1 MGLEPTTHGTTI
13 RYSNQLSYIH
23 RLNSSAKIQLF
34 SYENQ
39 VRQYFFLFLFL
50 KEKNKMNNNEILSP
64 NKIAFQRFRKNTTGV
79 ISLIFIILC
88 GLIALFAY
96 FIIPDKTPYSNTQ
109 ILEISTRKPGFE
121 VDMLLV
127 PKQNSV
133 ENEGFLSQ
141 LLYGKTSPYR
151 QIPFDSIEVNKE
163 NTTVYVYNPDKSC
176 QSNIDIISN
185 SELVPEMTFSNS
197 EEASN
202 YINTHCVEHR
212 RFILGTDQFGRD
224 FLSRLL
230 LGTRISFSVGFI
242 AVFMSILIGIFIGS
256 LGGFFRGRVDDIMVW
271 LINVVWSIP
280 TLLIVIAI
288 TFVLGKGIV
297 QVFIAVGLTMWVE
310 VARVT
315 RGQILSV
322 RETTFV
328 EAGRALGFKNARI
341 ILRHI
346 IPNIIN
352 PIIVISAAN
361 FASAILLEA
370 GLSFLGIGVQP
381 PMPSWGSMI
390 KENYAYIILNDAY
403 LAILPGIAIMLLV
416 LAFMLLGN
424 ALRDALDVK
433 KN

>member
-1 MGLEPTTHGTTI
+1 
-13 RYSNQLSYIH
+13 
-23 RLNSSAKIQLF
+23 
-34 SYENQ
+34 
-39 VRQYFFLFLFL
+39 
-50 KEKNKMNNNEILSP
+50 MNNKEILSP
-64 NKIAFQRFRKNTTGV
+64 NKIALLRFKRNKTGV
-79 ISLIFIILC
+79 ISLFFIILC
-88 GLIALFAY
+88 AFIAVFAY
-96 FIIPDKTPYSNTQ
+96 FIIPDKTPYANTQ

-127 PKQNSV
+127 PKQNVV
-133 ENEGFLSQ
+133 ENKGFFSRLLHGQPSQ
-141 LLYGKTSPYR
+141 YR
-151 QIPFDSIEVNKE
+151 QIPFDSLKIEKE
-163 NTTVYVYNPDKSC
+163 KTIVYVYNPDKNASV
-176 QSNIDIISN
+176 NEEIILNKDIVSDK
-185 SELVPEMTFSNS
+185 VFTDD
-197 EEASN
+197 EEAAA
-202 YINTHCVEHR
+202 YISGNCVKHR
-212 RFILGTDQFGRD
+212 KFILGTDQFGRD

-242 AVFMSILIGIFIGS
+242 AVFMSILIGIVIGS
-256 LGGFFRGRVDDIMVW
+256 LGGFFRGWVDELVLW

-288 TFVLGKGIV
+288 TFILGKGVV

-322 RETTFV
+322 REMTFI
-328 EAGRALGFKNARI
+328 EAGKALGFSNVRI
-341 ILRHI
+341 IARHI

-416 LAFMLLGN
+416 LAFMLFGN

-433 KN
+433 K

>member
-1 MGLEPTTHGTTI
+1 M
-13 RYSNQLSYIH
+13 
-23 RLNSSAKIQLF
+23 
-34 SYENQ
+34 
-39 VRQYFFLFLFL
+39 
-50 KEKNKMNNNEILSP
+50 NKDKILSP
-64 NKIAFQRFRKNTTGV
+64 NQIAFQRFKKNITGV

-88 GLIALFAY
+88 GFIALFAY
-96 FIIPDKTPYSNTQ
+96 FIIPDKTPYANTQ
-109 ILEISTRKPGFE
+109 ILELSTRKPGFE

-127 PKQNSV
+127 PKQNII
-133 ENEGFLSQ
+133 ENTGFLSQ
-141 LLYGKTSPYR
+141 LLNGKPSPYR
-151 QIPFDSIEVNKE
+151 QIPFDSLKIEKDK
-163 NTTVYVYNPDKSC
+163 TVIYVYNPDGS
-176 QSNIDIISN
+176 QNVIEEIISN
-185 SELVPEMTFSNS
+185 NDIVPGIKFNYE
-197 EEASN
+197 EEAKH
-202 YINTHCVEHR
+202 YINSNCVQHR
-212 RFILGTDQFGRD
+212 KFLLGTDQFGRD

-242 AVFMSILIGIFIGS
+242 AVFMSILIGIFVGS
-256 LGGFFRGRVDDIMVW
+256 LGGFFRGRVDDLMLW

-288 TFVLGKGIV
+288 TFVLGKGVV

-328 EAGRALGFKNARI
+328 EAGRALGFRNARI
-341 ILRHI
+341 ISRHI

>member
-1 MGLEPTTHGTTI
+1 M
-13 RYSNQLSYIH
+13 
-23 RLNSSAKIQLF
+23 KD
-34 SYENQ
+34 
-39 VRQYFFLFLFL
+39 
-50 KEKNKMNNNEILSP
+50 
-64 NKIAFQRFRKNTTGV
+64 NKILTPNQIAIERFKKNITGV
-79 ISLIFIILC
+79 ISLIFIIIC
-88 GLIALFAY
+88 GFIALFAY
-96 FIIPDKTPYSNTQ
+96 FIMPDKTPYANTQ
-109 ILEISTRKPGFE
+109 ILELSTRKPGFE
-121 VDMLLV
+121 VDMLLI
-127 PKQNSV
+127 PKQNV
-133 ENEGFLSQ
+133 AKETGFLSQ
-141 LLYGKTSPYR
+141 LMYGKPSPYR
-151 QIPFDSIEVNKE
+151 QIPIDSIKVEK
-163 NTTVYVYNPDKSC
+163 TRTIAYVYNPDDNC
-176 QSNIDIISN
+176 QNEVTIIPNDEIVPGMTFNNIDEANTYIRNNCIS
-185 SELVPEMTFSNS
+185 
-197 EEASN
+197 
-202 YINTHCVEHR
+202 HR
-212 RFILGTDQFGRD
+212 KFILGTDQFGRD

-242 AVFMSILIGIFIGS
+242 AVFMSILIGILIGS
-256 LGGFFRGRVDDIMVW
+256 LGGFFRGWVDDLMVW

-288 TFVLGKGIV
+288 TFVLGKGVI

-310 VARVT
+310 VARIT

-328 EAGRALGFKNARI
+328 EAGRALGFGHARI

-352 PIIVISAAN
+352 PIIVTSAAN

-416 LAFMLLGN
+416 LAFMLFGN
-424 ALRDALDVK
+424 ALGDILDVK
-433 KN
+433 K

>member
-1 MGLEPTTHGTTI
+1 M
-13 RYSNQLSYIH
+13 N
-23 RLNSSAKIQLF
+23 
-34 SYENQ
+34 
-39 VRQYFFLFLFL
+39 
-50 KEKNKMNNNEILSP
+50 KNKILSP
-64 NKIAFQRFRKNTTGV
+64 NQIAIQRFKKNATGV
-79 ISLIFIILC
+79 ISLVFILLC

-96 FIIPDKTPYSNTQ
+96 FIIPDKTPYANTQ
-109 ILEISTRKPGFE
+109 ILEISTQKPGFE

-127 PKQNSV
+127 PKQNSA
-133 ENEGFLSQ
+133 EKRGFFAQMMNGQPS
-141 LLYGKTSPYR
+141 SYR
-151 QIPFDSIEVNKE
+151 QIPFDSLKIDKE
-163 NTTVYVYNPDKSC
+163 KTIVYIFNPDKTTAI
-176 QSNIDIISN
+176 NEEIISN
-185 SELVPEMTFSNS
+185 QELTSGKTFSS
-197 EEASN
+197 DEETTH
-202 YINTHCVEHR
+202 YINSNCVEHR
-212 RFILGTDQFGRD
+212 KFILGTDQFGRD

-256 LGGFFRGRVDDIMVW
+256 LGGFFRGRVDDLMVW

-288 TFVLGKGIV
+288 TFVLGKGVV

-328 EAGRALGFKNARI
+328 EAGKALGFSNIRI
-341 ILRHI
+341 ISRHI

-416 LAFMLLGN
+416 LAFMLFGN

-433 KN
+433 K

>member
-1 MGLEPTTHGTTI
+1 M
-13 RYSNQLSYIH
+13 
-23 RLNSSAKIQLF
+23 
-34 SYENQ
+34 
-39 VRQYFFLFLFL
+39 
-50 KEKNKMNNNEILSP
+50 NKDKILSP
-64 NKIAFQRFRKNTTGV
+64 NQIAFQRFKKNTTGV

-96 FIIPDKTPYSNTQ
+96 FIIPDKTPYANTQ
-109 ILEISTRKPGFE
+109 ILELSTRKPGFE

-127 PKQNSV
+127 PKQNTI
-133 ENEGFLSQ
+133 ENAGFLSQ
-141 LLYGKTSPYR
+141 LLNGKPSPYR
-151 QIPFDSIEVNKE
+151 QIPFDSLKIEKDK
-163 NTTVYVYNPDKSC
+163 TIIYVYNPDGS
-176 QSNIDIISN
+176 QNIIEEIISN
-185 SELVPEMTFSNS
+185 NDIVPGIKFNDK
-197 EEASN
+197 EEAKH
-202 YINTHCVEHR
+202 YINSNCVQHR
-212 RFILGTDQFGRD
+212 KFLLGTDQFGRD

-242 AVFMSILIGIFIGS
+242 AVFMSILIGIFVGS
-256 LGGFFRGRVDDIMVW
+256 LGGFFRGRVDDLMLW

-288 TFVLGKGIV
+288 TFVLGKGVV

-328 EAGRALGFKNARI
+328 EAGRALGFRNARI
-341 ILRHI
+341 ISRHI

>member
-1 MGLEPTTHGTTI
+1 M
-13 RYSNQLSYIH
+13 
-23 RLNSSAKIQLF
+23 
-34 SYENQ
+34 
-39 VRQYFFLFLFL
+39 
-50 KEKNKMNNNEILSP
+50 NKDKILSP
-64 NKIAFQRFRKNTTGV
+64 NQVAFQRFKKNITGV

-88 GLIALFAY
+88 GFIALFAY
-96 FIIPDKTPYSNTQ
+96 FIIPDKTPYANTQ

-127 PKQNSV
+127 PKQNIV
-133 ENEGFLSQ
+133 ENRGFLSQ
-141 LLYGKTSPYR
+141 LLNGKPSPYR
-151 QIPFDSIEVNKE
+151 QIPFDSIEVDREK
-163 NTTVYVYNPDKSC
+163 TTVYVYNPDKNC
-176 QSNIDIISN
+176 RNNAEIISN
-185 SELVPEMTFSNS
+185 SELTSGMIFDN
-197 EEASN
+197 EEDASH
-202 YINTHCVEHR
+202 YINSNCVEHK

-256 LGGFFRGRVDDIMVW
+256 LGGFFRGRVDAIMVW

-288 TFVLGKGIV
+288 TFVLGKGVV

>member
-1 MGLEPTTHGTTI
+1 MM
-13 RYSNQLSYIH
+13 
-23 RLNSSAKIQLF
+23 
-34 SYENQ
+34 
-39 VRQYFFLFLFL
+39 
-50 KEKNKMNNNEILSP
+50 KNNKILSP
-64 NKIAFQRFRKNTTGV
+64 NQIAIERFKKNTTGV
-79 ISLIFIILC
+79 ISLVFILLC
-88 GLIALFAY
+88 GFVALFAY
-96 FIIPDKTPYSNTQ
+96 FIIPDKTPYANTQ

-121 VDMLLV
+121 VDILLV
-127 PKQNSV
+127 PKQNV
-133 ENEGFLSQ
+133 AEKTGFFSQ
-141 LLYGKTSPYR
+141 LMNGKPSLYR
-151 QIPFDSIEVNKE
+151 QIPIDSLNIEKE
-163 NTTVYVYNPDKSC
+163 KTTVYIYNPDNNS
-176 QSNIDIISN
+176 QNIVEVVLNDDI
-185 SELVPEMTFSNS
+185 VPGMTFNNN
-197 EEASN
+197 EEARC
-202 YINTHCVEHR
+202 YIINNCVVHR
-212 RFILGTDQFGRD
+212 RFVLGTDQFGRD

-242 AVFMSILIGIFIGS
+242 AVVMSILIGILVGS
-256 LGGFFRGRVDDIMVW
+256 LGGFFRGKVDDLMVW

-288 TFVLGKGIV
+288 TFVLGKGVV

-328 EAGRALGFKNARI
+328 EAGRALGFSDARI
-341 ILRHI
+341 IIRHI
-346 IPNIIN
+346 IPNVIN

-403 LAILPGIAIMLLV
+403 LAILPGVAIMLLV
-416 LAFMLLGN
+416 LAFMLFGN

-433 KN
+433 K

>member
-1 MGLEPTTHGTTI
+1 M
-13 RYSNQLSYIH
+13 
-23 RLNSSAKIQLF
+23 KD
-34 SYENQ
+34 
-39 VRQYFFLFLFL
+39 
-50 KEKNKMNNNEILSP
+50 NKILSP
-64 NKIAFQRFRKNTTGV
+64 NQIAMARFKKNATGM

-96 FIIPDKTPYSNTQ
+96 FIIPDKTPYANTQ
-109 ILEISTRKPGFE
+109 ILEISTQKPGFE

-127 PKQNSV
+127 PKQNV
-133 ENEGFLSQ
+133 VDDKGFFSQ
-141 LLYGKTSPYR
+141 MMNGKPSPYR
-151 QIPFDSIEVNKE
+151 QIPFDSIKIDKE
-163 NTTVYVYNPDKSC
+163 KTTVFIFNPDANSTP
-176 QSNIDIISN
+176 NEEIIYN
-185 SELVPEMTFSNS
+185 KDLCPEISFATD
-197 EEASN
+197 EEAIH
-202 YINTHCVEHR
+202 YIYNNCVRHR
-212 RFILGTDQFGRD
+212 KFILGTDQFGRD

-242 AVFMSILIGIFIGS
+242 AVFMSILIGIIIGS
-256 LGGFFRGRVDDIMVW
+256 LGGFFRGWVDDVMLW

-288 TFVLGKGIV
+288 TFVLGKGVV

-322 RETTFV
+322 REMTFV
-328 EAGRALGFKNARI
+328 EAGKALGFNNTRI
-341 ILRHI
+341 ISRHV

-416 LAFMLLGN
+416 LAFMLFGN

-433 KN
+433 K

>member
-1 MGLEPTTHGTTI
+1 M
-13 RYSNQLSYIH
+13 
-23 RLNSSAKIQLF
+23 KD
-34 SYENQ
+34 
-39 VRQYFFLFLFL
+39 
-50 KEKNKMNNNEILSP
+50 
-64 NKIAFQRFRKNTTGV
+64 NKILTPNQIAIERFKKNITGV
-79 ISLIFIILC
+79 ISLIFIIIC
-88 GLIALFAY
+88 GFIALFAY
-96 FIIPDKTPYSNTQ
+96 FIMPDKTPYANTQ
-109 ILEISTRKPGFE
+109 ILELSTRKPGFE
-121 VDMLLV
+121 VDMLLI
-127 PKQNSV
+127 PKQNV
-133 ENEGFLSQ
+133 AKETGFLSQ
-141 LLYGKTSPYR
+141 LMYGKPSPYR
-151 QIPFDSIEVNKE
+151 QIPIDSIKVEK
-163 NTTVYVYNPDKSC
+163 TRTIAYVYNPDDNC
-176 QSNIDIISN
+176 QNEVTIIPNDEIVPGMTFNNIDEANTYIRNNCIS
-185 SELVPEMTFSNS
+185 
-197 EEASN
+197 
-202 YINTHCVEHR
+202 HR
-212 RFILGTDQFGRD
+212 KFILGTDQFGRD

-242 AVFMSILIGIFIGS
+242 AVFMSILIGILIGS
-256 LGGFFRGRVDDIMVW
+256 LGGFFRGWVDDLMVW

-288 TFVLGKGIV
+288 TFVLGKGVI

-310 VARVT
+310 VARIT

-328 EAGRALGFKNARI
+328 EAGRALGFGHARI

-352 PIIVISAAN
+352 PIIVTSAAN

-416 LAFMLLGN
+416 LAFMLFGN
-424 ALRDALDVK
+424 ALGDVLDVK
-433 KN
+433 K

>member
-1 MGLEPTTHGTTI
+1 M
-13 RYSNQLSYIH
+13 
-23 RLNSSAKIQLF
+23 
-34 SYENQ
+34 
-39 VRQYFFLFLFL
+39 
-50 KEKNKMNNNEILSP
+50 NKDKILSP
-64 NKIAFQRFRKNTTGV
+64 NQIALQRFKRNITGV

-96 FIIPDKTPYSNTQ
+96 FIIPDKTPYANTQ
-109 ILEISTRKPGFE
+109 ILELSTRKPGFE
-121 VDMLLV
+121 VNMLLV
-127 PKQNSV
+127 PKQNIV
-133 ENEGFLSQ
+133 ENTGFLSQ
-141 LLYGKTSPYR
+141 LLNGKPSPYR
-151 QIPFDSIEVNKE
+151 QIPFDSLKIEKE
-163 NTTVYVYNPDKSC
+163 KTTVFVYNPDGS
-176 QSNIDIISN
+176 QNVIEEIIPNNDI
-185 SELVPEMTFSNS
+185 VPGIEFNDK
-197 EEASN
+197 EEATH
-202 YINTHCVEHR
+202 YINSKCIKHR
-212 RFILGTDQFGRD
+212 KFILGTDQFGRD

-242 AVFMSILIGIFIGS
+242 AVFMSLLIGIFIGS
-256 LGGFFRGRVDDIMVW
+256 LGGFFRGRVDDFMVW

-288 TFVLGKGIV
+288 TFVLGKGVV

-341 ILRHI
+341 IMKHI

-424 ALRDALDVK
+424 ALRDSLDVK

>member
-1 MGLEPTTHGTTI
+1 VQ
-13 RYSNQLSYIH
+13 RYN
-23 RLNSSAKIQLF
+23 
-34 SYENQ
+34 
-39 VRQYFFLFLFL
+39 FFLSKSKSDNIFFYFCFS
-50 KEKNKMNNNEILSP
+50 KKIKMNKNKILSP
-64 NKIAFQRFRKNTTGV
+64 NQIAIQRFKKNATGV
-79 ISLIFIILC
+79 ISLVFILLC

-96 FIIPDKTPYSNTQ
+96 FIIPDKTPYANTQ
-109 ILEISTRKPGFE
+109 ILEISTQKPGFE
-121 VDMLLV
+121 VDILLV
-127 PKQNSV
+127 PKQNSA
-133 ENEGFLSQ
+133 EKKGFFAQMMNGQPS
-141 LLYGKTSPYR
+141 SYR
-151 QIPFDSIEVNKE
+151 QIPFDSLKIDKE
-163 NTTVYVYNPDKSC
+163 KTVVYIFNPDKTTVI
-176 QSNIDIISN
+176 NEETILN
-185 SELVPEMTFSNS
+185 KELTSGKTFSS
-197 EEASN
+197 EEEATL
-202 YINTHCVEHR
+202 YINSNCVEHR
-212 RFILGTDQFGRD
+212 KFILGTDQFGRD

-242 AVFMSILIGIFIGS
+242 AVFMSILIGILIGS
-256 LGGFFRGRVDDIMVW
+256 LGGFFRGRVDDLMVW

-288 TFVLGKGIV
+288 TFVLGKGVV

-328 EAGRALGFKNARI
+328 EAGKALGFNNIRI
-341 ILRHI
+341 ILKHI

-403 LAILPGIAIMLLV
+403 LAILPGIAIMILV
-416 LAFMLLGN
+416 LAFMLFGN

-433 KN
+433 K

>member
-1 MGLEPTTHGTTI
+1 M
-13 RYSNQLSYIH
+13 
-23 RLNSSAKIQLF
+23 
-34 SYENQ
+34 
-39 VRQYFFLFLFL
+39 
-50 KEKNKMNNNEILSP
+50 KNNKILSP
-64 NKIAFQRFRKNTTGV
+64 NQIAIERFKKNTTGV
-79 ISLIFIILC
+79 ISLIFIFLC
-88 GLIALFAY
+88 GFVALFAY
-96 FIIPDKTPYSNTQ
+96 FIIPDKTPYANTQ

-127 PKQNSV
+127 PKQNV
-133 ENEGFLSQ
+133 REKTGFFSQ
-141 LLYGKTSPYR
+141 LMNGKPSPYR
-151 QIPFDSIEVNKE
+151 QIPIDSLNIEKDK
-163 NTTVYVYNPDKSC
+163 TTVFIYNPDNNS
-176 QSNIDIISN
+176 QNNVEVVLNDDII
-185 SELVPEMTFSNS
+185 PGMTFNNN
-197 EEASN
+197 EEARC
-202 YINTHCVEHR
+202 YILNNCVVHR
-212 RFILGTDQFGRD
+212 KFVLGTDQFGRD

-242 AVFMSILIGIFIGS
+242 AVFMSILIGILIGS
-256 LGGFFRGRVDDIMVW
+256 LGGFFRGKVDDIMVW

-288 TFVLGKGIV
+288 TFVLGKGVV

-328 EAGRALGFKNARI
+328 EAGRALGFSDARI
-341 ILRHI
+341 IIRHI
-346 IPNIIN
+346 IPNVIN

-416 LAFMLLGN
+416 LAFMLFGN

-433 KN
+433 K